1 MKYQCGVI
9 LQISPIGLAKVISSL
24 VAVSLMIDA
33 FRIHLTIHVIG
44 VALAAVLAV
53 VSCNA
58 YMRDSRPKILLLT
71 IAFMLLGA
79 EQVMEFLQ
87 SLGYTTVMMPLPFLG
102 IELMHVVS
110 VGAIAFL
117 TAGVLKKA

>member
-1 MKYQCGVI
+1 V
-9 LQISPIGLAKVISSL
+9 LQISLIGLAKVFPFL
-24 VAVSLMIDA
+24 VAISLMMDA
-33 FRIHLTIHVIG
+33 FKIHLTIHVIG
-44 VALAAVLAV
+44 VALAAVLTV

-58 YMRDSRPKILLLT
+58 YFRDSRPKILLLT

-87 SLGYTTVMMPLPFLG
+87 SLGFTAVMMPLPFLG

-117 TAGVLKKA
+117 AAGVLKKA

>member
-1 MKYQCGVI
+1 M
-9 LQISPIGLAKVISSL
+9 QISLIGLAKVFPFLI
-24 VAVSLMIDA
+24 AISLMIDA
-33 FRIHLTIHVIG
+33 FKIHLTIHVIG

-58 YMRDSRPKILLLT
+58 YLRDSRPKILLLT

-87 SLGYTTVMMPLPFLG
+87 SLGFTAVMTPLPFLG
-102 IELMHVVS
+102 IELMHAVS